1 MGEPSARNGRSC
13 PCRDEGN
20 LNHMVRVVVA
30 TAAAWMTVGFLA
42 AAALVCTAALARA
55 HGRRSERRKAAAL
68 TRRLTDRRP
77 GPAGPHHAAPTGSA
91 RGVQGRPETELRHTL
106 DHLFEERDAL
116 LEEFQQVQT
125 QIHATKRQVER
136 RRRVVPMSDGDAN
149 MADVIVLR
157 DPTAP
162 EERSEHGRSS

>member
-1 MGEPSARNGRSC
+1 
-13 PCRDEGN
+13 
-20 LNHMVRVVVA
+20 MVRVLVA
-30 TAAAWMTVGFLA
+30 TATAWITVGFLA
-42 AAALVCTAALARA
+42 AAALVCTGALARA
-55 HGRRSERRKAAAL
+55 HGRRSERRKAATL
-68 TRRLTDRRP
+68 TRRLTDRGP
-77 GPAGPHHAAPTGSA
+77 GPAGPHHAALARSASGVRGS
-91 RGVQGRPETELRHTL
+91 PETELRHTL
-106 DHLFEERDAL
+106 DHLLEERDAL

-157 DPTAP
+157 APTVH